1 MFLGHQGHK
10 KLSHRILLA
19 MDTTQ
24 RRANVRVY
32 VSKSLQQSHNP
43 RGALIMVAGA
53 GGGIFHNSNLIKKH
67 SFMFFRLYRSCCK
80 LIYCVP

>member
-1 MFLGHQGHK
+1 
-10 KLSHRILLA
+10 

-24 RRANVRVY
+24 HRANVRVY

-53 GGGIFHNSNLIKKH
+53 GGGIFYNSNLIKNIH
-67 SFMFFRLYRSCCK
+67 LCFSGYTGPAVS
-80 LIYCVP
+80 